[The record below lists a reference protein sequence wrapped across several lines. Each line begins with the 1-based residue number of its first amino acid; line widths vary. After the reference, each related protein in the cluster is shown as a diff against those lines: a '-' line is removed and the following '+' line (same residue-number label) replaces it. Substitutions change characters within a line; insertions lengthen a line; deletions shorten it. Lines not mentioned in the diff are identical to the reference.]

1 MTHLC
6 INCNAPAV
14 HRAGDRFT
22 CKKCGYRWDVA
33 HEQANAAY
41 LASQGRQPAESSV
54 PAMKGAG
61 QIPASGEPTTEDR
74 LVGALVKY
82 TVADIDELAGA
93 AGVDLGDARL
103 KHEKAATLIRSG
115 KIALDEAGAVVVVDE
130 GDSEDGEK
138 GEGEPATD
146 EGESE

>member
-1 MTHLC
+1 MAHLC

-14 HRAGDRFT
+14 QRSGDRFV

-41 LASQGRQPAESSV
+41 LASQGRQPAESSE
-54 PAMKGAG
+54 PAVRGAG
-61 QIPASGEPTTEDR
+61 QPPASGEPNTEDH
-74 LVGALVKY
+74 LVAALVKY

-103 KHEKAATLIRSG
+103 KHEKAAALIRSG

-130 GDSEDGEK
+130 G
-138 GEGEPATD
+138 
-146 EGESE
+146 ESE

>member
-1 MTHLC
+1 MAHLC

-41 LASQGRQPAESSV
+41 LASQGRQPAESSE
-54 PAMKGAG
+54 PAVKGAE
-61 QIPASGEPTTEDR
+61 QTLPTGEPTTEDR

-103 KHEKAATLIRSG
+103 KHEKAAALIRSG
-115 KIALDEAGAVVVVDE
+115 RIALDEAGAVIVVDE
-130 GDSEDGEK
+130 GGGTEPESDGE
-138 GEGEPATD
+138 D
-146 EGESE
+146 ESGSESE

>member
-6 INCNAPAV
+6 INCNAPNV
-14 HRAGDRFT
+14 QRAGDRFT

-33 HEQANAAY
+33 HEQANAAF
-41 LASQGRQPAESSV
+41 LASQGRQPAEATAES
-54 PAMKGAG
+54 PGKTM
-61 QIPASGEPTTEDR
+61 GEPTAEDQ
-74 LVGALVKY
+74 LVAALVKY

-103 KHEKAATLIRSG
+103 KHEKAAALIRSG

-130 GDSEDGEK
+130 G
-138 GEGEPATD
+138 
-146 EGESE
+146 ESE

>member
-1 MTHLC
+1 MAHLC

-14 HRAGDRFT
+14 HRAGDRFV

-41 LASQGRQPAESSV
+41 LASQGRQPAESSGSV
-54 PAMKGAG
+54 VKGAE
-61 QIPASGEPTTEDR
+61 QTLPTGEPTTEDR

-82 TVADIDELAGA
+82 TVADIDELAEA

-103 KHEKAATLIRSG
+103 KHEKAAALIRSG
-115 KIALDEAGAVVVVDE
+115 KIALDDTGAVVVVDE
-130 GDSEDGEK
+130 ADSED
-138 GEGEPATD
+138 
-146 EGESE
+146 SEDVG

>member
-1 MTHLC
+1 MTQLC
-6 INCNAPAV
+6 INCNAPDV
-14 HRAGDRFT
+14 RRTGDRFV
-22 CKKCGYRWDVA
+22 CRKCGYRWDVA

-41 LASQGRQPAESSV
+41 LASQGRQPAESTAEPSV
-54 PAMKGAG
+54 KTM
-61 QIPASGEPTTEDR
+61 GEPTTEDR

-103 KHEKAATLIRSG
+103 KHEKAAALIRSG

-130 GDSEDGEK
+130 ADSED
-138 GEGEPATD
+138 
-146 EGESE
+146 SEDAG

>member
-1 MTHLC
+1 MAHLC

-41 LASQGRQPAESSV
+41 LASQGRQPAESSESV
-54 PAMKGAG
+54 VKGAG
-61 QIPASGEPTTEDR
+61 QIPPSGDQTQPTAEDR

-103 KHEKAATLIRSG
+103 KHEKAAALIRSG

-130 GDSEDGEK
+130 GDNSED
-138 GEGEPATD
+138 AN
-146 EGESE
+146 

>member
-1 MTHLC
+1 MAHLC

-33 HEQANAAY
+33 HERANAAY
-41 LASQGRQPAESSV
+41 LASQGRQPAESTTPV
-54 PAMKGAG
+54 AKGSE
-61 QIPASGEPTTEDR
+61 QPSTNGEQTQPTDEDR

-103 KHEKAATLIRSG
+103 KHEKAAALIRSG
-115 KIALDEAGAVVVVDE
+115 RIALDEAGAVIVVDE
-130 GDSEDGEK
+130 GGGTEPESDG
-138 GEGEPATD
+138 
-146 EGESE
+146 

>member
-1 MTHLC
+1 MAHLC

-33 HEQANAAY
+33 HERANAAY
-41 LASQGRQPAESSV
+41 LASQGRQPAESTAEPPV
-54 PAMKGAG
+54 KTM
-61 QIPASGEPTTEDR
+61 GEPTTEDR
-74 LVGALVKY
+74 LVGALIQH
-82 TVADIDELAGA
+82 TVAEIDELAGA

-103 KHEKAATLIRSG
+103 KHEKAAALIRSG
-115 KIALDEAGAVVVVDE
+115 RIALDDAGAVVVV
-130 GDSEDGEK
+130 EDGEASTG

-146 EGESE
+146 EGESGGESE